1 MRNKSGIKMTSQNNR
16 AALPTTTQA
25 QEEVAHLEQQL
36 PEQQQKQENFSS
48 ADWGSGIDISQII
61 ELGSDVIE
69 WVGDTLSDINI
80 DL

>member
-1 MRNKSGIKMTSQNNR
+1 MTSQNNR

-36 PEQQQKQENFSS
+36 PEQQKQENFSS
-48 ADWGSGIDISQII
+48 ADWTSGIDISQII

-69 WVGDTLSDINI
+69 WVEDTLSDINI

>member
-1 MRNKSGIKMTSQNNR
+1 MTIQNNR
-16 AALPTTTQA
+16 AALPTTMLA
-25 QEEVAHLEQQL
+25 QEEAAYLEQQL
-36 PEQQQKQENFSS
+36 PEEQQKQENSSS
-48 ADWGSGIDISQII
+48 ADWASGIDISQII